1 MEKEILVLNEV
12 SFAYQKKKVLHG
24 ISFALHELDYM
35 AILGPNGGGKS
46 TLLKLILGL
55 LTPSDG
61 SIHLM
66 GLSPDKSRSQVGYLP
81 QLLDVDLRFPISVL
95 EVVMM
100 SSLKT
105 GCLTWF
111 NGTSK
116 KKALHALA
124 QVGAEHLKSRPIGSL
139 SGGERQRVLLARS
152 LVHQPRLL
160 ILDEPTCSIDPE
172 TSLHF
177 FEVLKHI
184 NQHTSILLVSH
195 DIHGVSKYAKKTVYL
210 NRHLQTTSPD
220 SSCIAPEFLCCHE
233 EKE

>member
-24 ISFALHELDYM
+24 LSLTLHELDYM

-61 SIHLM
+61 EIQLF
-66 GLSPDKSRSQVGYLP
+66 GLSPSQSRSQVGYLP
-81 QLLDVDLRFPISVL
+81 QILDVDLSFPISVL

-100 SSLKT
+100 SQLKT

-111 NGTSK
+111 NDTDQ
-116 KKALHALA
+116 KKARHALD
-124 QVGAEHLKSRPIGSL
+124 QVGALHLSSRPIGNL
-139 SGGERQRVLLARS
+139 SGGERQRVLLARA
-152 LVHQPRLL
+152 LVHQPKLL

-177 FEVLKHI
+177 FEVLNHI

-220 SSCIAPEFLCCHE
+220 SSCIAPEFLCC